1 MRTFICFCIFVCIN
15 ILLMSTLTA
24 QPVYGIA
31 ESAVPYDPN
40 NPTGGPKSCYNPST
54 GDPCRTIFWVHGL
67 GGDALKAWQKV
78 GPDIETKY
86 WVDSEFPEYPQ
97 ISLKS
102 AGQGLLDAIKN
113 SEGVNRPLEDHL
125 KPFVIAH
132 SQGGLAVRAA
142 DLERTNTQKGD
153 PYFGG
158 IVTYGTPHGGAPI
171 LQHVDDMVDL
181 MEEGCV
187 HIANSKLTE
196 FVESNFLLD
205 LLINPEK
212 IKEKIIKPAC
222 EFVSGVAPTFAA
234 DFLSP
239 ITDEYKQKPVF
250 FNEFNSKIKNNVA
263 FYGVE
268 EDPVFFRLLKWLK
281 TSAETVPVYTA
292 NEDQDMVDKVN
303 QISDEYYIKYV
314 NQTKWVEFLD
324 GVWWHPGG
332 WFGAWGVKND
342 YQKKADANRAVFD
355 WFKTVDNKWKIIIGS
370 GINYKVVTESY
381 CMCVEY
387 DANGS
392 ERRKDMYYGIDFE
405 ECDKKNNSWDYFCS
419 HQEIYHYEFE
429 EIEESDGVVP
439 VSSAID
445 FPNSFK
451 GELKYSNHQ
460 QMRND
465 GNTKKEMA
473 KLLETNTYGTFFITQ
488 KH

>member
-1 MRTFICFCIFVCIN
+1 MRTLICFCIFVCTN

-40 NPTGGPKSCYNPST
+40 NPTGGPTSCYNPST

-212 IKEKIIKPAC
+212 IKQKFIKPAC
-222 EFVSGVAPTFAA
+222 EFLSGLAPTFASE
-234 DFLSP
+234 FLSP

-250 FNEFNSKIKNNVA
+250 FDEFNSKIQNNVA

-268 EDPVFFRLLKWLK
+268 EDPVFFRLLKWLN
-281 TSAETVPVYTA
+281 TSSETVPVYTA

-303 QISDEYYIKYV
+303 LVSDEYYLKYTS
-314 NQTKWVEFLD
+314 QQGWVDWLD
-324 GVWWHPGG
+324 GLWWHPAG
-332 WFGAWGVKND
+332 WFGTWGLKND
-342 YQKKADANRAVFD
+342 YQKKANANRAVFD
-355 WFKTVDNKWKIIIGS
+355 WLKTVDNKWKVIIGA
-370 GINYKVVTESY
+370 GAGHKVVTESY
-381 CMCVEY
+381 CVCVSF
-387 DANGS
+387 DGSGS
-392 ERRKDMYYGIDFE
+392 EIRKDIYSDISFE
-405 ECDKKNNSWDYFCS
+405 ECDEKNVSWDYYCS
-419 HQEIYHYEFE
+419 HREIFHYEFIE
-429 EIEESDGVVP
+429 LEESDGVVP

-445 FPNSFK
+445 FPNSYK
-451 GELKYSNHQ
+451 DQLLYSNHQ

-465 GNTKKEMA
+465 RNTKRSTTDLMFVGK
-473 KLLETNTYGTFFITQ
+473 YGHFFKTKQ
-488 KH
+488 K

>member
-1 MRTFICFCIFVCIN
+1 M
-15 ILLMSTLTA
+15 
-24 QPVYGIA
+24 
-31 ESAVPYDPN
+31 
-40 NPTGGPKSCYNPST
+40 
-54 GDPCRTIFWVHGL
+54 
-67 GGDALKAWQKV
+67 
-78 GPDIETKY
+78 
-86 WVDSEFPEYPQ
+86 
-97 ISLKS
+97 
-102 AGQGLLDAIKN
+102 
-113 SEGVNRPLEDHL
+113 
-125 KPFVIAH
+125 
-132 SQGGLAVRAA
+132 RAA
-142 DLERTNTQKGD
+142 DLERTNTQRGD

-222 EFVSGVAPTFAA
+222 EFVSGLAPTFAA

-250 FNEFNSKIKNNVA
+250 FNEFNSKIRNNVA

-303 QISDEYYIKYV
+303 LISDEYYLKYTS
-314 NQTKWVEFLD
+314 QQRWVDWLD
-324 GVWWHPGG
+324 GLWWHPGG
-332 WFGAWGVKND
+332 WFGTWGLKND
-342 YQKKADANRAVFD
+342 YQKKANANRAVFD
-355 WFKTVDNKWKIIIGS
+355 WFKTVDNKWKVIIGS
-370 GINYKVVTESY
+370 GAGRKVVTESY
-381 CMCVEY
+381 CVCVAY
-387 DANGS
+387 DGGGS
-392 ERRKDMYYGIDFE
+392 EYRKDIYSNISFE
-405 ECDKKNNSWDYFCS
+405 ECDEKNVGWDYYCS
-419 HQEIYHYEFE
+419 HREIFHYEFE
-429 EIEESDGVVP
+429 ELEESDGVVP

-445 FPNSFK
+445 FPNSVHGQLDF
-451 GELKYSNHQ
+451 SNHQ

-465 GNTKKEMA
+465 RNTSRSTKD
-473 KLLETNTYGTFFITQ
+473 LLIKGKYGKFFQTQ
-488 KH
+488 QK